1 MCVRRAVLAG
11 IYLCCT
17 SGLVK
22 KSTMGRGGWGAHRQT
37 QPTKGRNVGVRHTEG
52 PEGVRG
58 RNSDNTLVRSLLDGW
73 EPRTSLADGLRVT

>member
-1 MCVRRAVLAG
+1 V
-11 IYLCCT
+11 
-17 SGLVK
+17 S
-22 KSTMGRGGWGAHRQT
+22 
-37 QPTKGRNVGVRHTEG
+37 VRHTEG